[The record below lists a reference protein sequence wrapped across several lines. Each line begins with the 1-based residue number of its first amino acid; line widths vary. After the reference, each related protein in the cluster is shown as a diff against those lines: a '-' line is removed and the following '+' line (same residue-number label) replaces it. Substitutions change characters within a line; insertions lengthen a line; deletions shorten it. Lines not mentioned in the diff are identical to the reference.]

1 MFDEKKL
8 KQNNNFKRKDLI
20 EITDVNIDTKLDYDT
35 RIKNYLEQ
43 IKNPYC
49 FLCNDVIVTI
59 SFSEKGE
66 EHSELLKKYMNRQ

>member
-43 IKNPYC
+43 IKIHIAFY
-49 FLCNDVIVTI
+49 V
-59 SFSEKGE
+59 
-66 EHSELLKKYMNRQ
+66 MM